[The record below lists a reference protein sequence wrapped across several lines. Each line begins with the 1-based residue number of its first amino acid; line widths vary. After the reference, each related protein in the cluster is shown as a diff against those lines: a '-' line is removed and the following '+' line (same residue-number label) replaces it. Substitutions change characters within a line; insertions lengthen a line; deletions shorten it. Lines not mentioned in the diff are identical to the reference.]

1 MEKPWYKQFWPW
13 FLIILPL
20 IVVIWTIATVVVFSN
35 NSVSLVTE
43 DYYKK
48 GKGINIDI
56 SKINVAKTLGLSVSL
71 TSNDDSIDFKL
82 IKGQLEHYPAIKVL
96 FAHRTLPNRD
106 FSKILTSDANGNYRV
121 PLDRELKGP
130 WFIEISPHDD
140 AWLIQGRVNFPVASS
155 MKLMN

>member
-20 IVVIWTIATVVVFSN
+20 IVVSWTIVTVIIFSN

-56 SKINVAKTLGLSVSL
+56 SKLNVAKQLELEINIESKAKLVNFTL
-71 TSNDDSIDFKL
+71 N
-82 IKGQLEHYPAIKVL
+82 KGQLAHYPALNIL

-106 FSKILTSDANGNYRV
+106 FSKLVTSDANGNYSV
-121 PLDRELKGP
+121 ALDHDLKGP
-130 WFIEISPHDD
+130 WFIEVTPHDK
-140 AWLIQGRVNFPVASS
+140 AWLIQGRVNFPVTQPT
-155 MKLMN
+155 MLMN